1 MDTFSL
7 LFSAPSPKVEK
18 TIEVNLEDLEQFFNT
33 MDPSPF
39 HEKDLEHDLEEFIV
53 SWATEYSLHDPL
65 RLVVYLQNRSP
76 GTDAQSVIE
85 RAVHNYFAYRTGLN
99 QREFKQLLREGR
111 ISLLIGLLFLTV
123 CLSGGQMASRLDI
136 PGANIVETS
145 LTIAGWV
152 AMWHPMDVFFMD
164 GGHCAGRA
172 RFIANSAL
180 SQSKSDIPLYQERRA
195 NFLSTPAD
203 ENKRCGCLAVYLEP
217 LLLKKYV
224 EHIHLLF

>member
-1 MDTFSL
+1 
-7 LFSAPSPKVEK
+7 
-18 TIEVNLEDLEQFFNT
+18 

-39 HEKDLEHDLEEFIV
+39 HEKDLDHDLEEFIV

-123 CLSGGQMASRLDI
+123 CLSGGQMASRFDI

-152 AMWHPMDVFFMD
+152 AMWHPMDVFLH
-164 GGHCAGRA
+164 GWW
-172 RFIANSAL
+172 
-180 SQSKSDIPLYQERRA
+180 PLRRA
-195 NFLSTPAD
+195 GKVYRKLSAIPVEVKYSTVPGAASKFLVHS
-203 ENKRCGCLAVYLEP
+203 GV
-217 LLLKKYV
+217 
-224 EHIHLLF
+224 